1 MKIVGDELSILASSR
16 HGSDD
21 FDLLGRSA
29 YNRYYYSAYLI
40 TRQTVGQM
48 RSDWKRISHAGLPT
62 LLDSALINVVKSHL
76 ERQRRTNLITQG
88 QYSRLLSDFRN
99 TANELAQLLKL
110 AYNIRTLADYEPEI
124 KISYINHVISLQS
137 CNITTAKEWTAKTDK
152 LCGRLLRLWKEIGL
166 G

>member
-88 QYSRLLSDFRN
+88 QYSRLLSDNGVIITDNLSFHGLVEDSSLAVTRN
-99 TANELAQLLKL
+99 QRGLVRKIKNFIEFLDNNLEFVTT
-110 AYNIRTLADYEPEI
+110 YVDVGD
-124 KISYINHVISLQS
+124 KISIS
-137 CNITTAKEWTAKTDK
+137 KRK
-152 LCGRLLRLWKEIGL
+152 
-166 G
+166 